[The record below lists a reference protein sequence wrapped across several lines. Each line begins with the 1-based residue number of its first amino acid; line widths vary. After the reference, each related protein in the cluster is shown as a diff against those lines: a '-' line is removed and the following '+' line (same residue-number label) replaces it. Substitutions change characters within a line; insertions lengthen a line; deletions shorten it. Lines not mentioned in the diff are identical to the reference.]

1 MWKFLGKTGIISYK
15 TEMKGMNN
23 YRYIYVTNFFYNPQ
37 RINKNL
43 VKCGSGSGSK

>member
-1 MWKFLGKTGIISYK
+1 MWKFLGKTGTISYK

-23 YRYIYVTNFFYNPQ
+23 YICVNNFFYNPQ
-37 RINKNL
+37 RNNKNL